1 MKRPRRRARRL
12 VGWLVLCT
20 IAGGVLWLASRAVCG
35 MGKNVILCDWDAI
48 ELVEVRGTVRLAANQ
63 VRAWAAVPLGAP
75 LWATDGDQIVARL
88 EGRPW
93 IRSVTVT
100 KRFPDTVIID
110 VTERVPTAV
119 AETNRGRVL
128 VDADGSVI
136 GPTALAQG
144 FPVIVGAPVSRPER
158 LRIAAR
164 ILAGYRAADVS
175 AAPIDSLVI
184 DVTNPDDPVVRLPGA
199 MRVRLGRGEF
209 AEKWRRVQAIHDNA
223 AARIPSPRVVDLR
236 FSDRAVVT
244 AWDGAL

>member
-1 MKRPRRRARRL
+1 MKRAKRRGRR
-12 VGWLVLCT
+12 VIGWLVLCG
-20 IAGGVLWLASRAVCG
+20 IAGGALWGAGRAVCG
-35 MGKNVILCDWDAI
+35 IEGGLCGWDTI
-48 ELVEVRGTVRLAANQ
+48 ERIEVRGTVRLAASQ
-63 VRAWAAVPLGAP
+63 VRAWAAVPLGTP
-75 LWATDGDQIVARL
+75 LWVTEGGEIMARL

-100 KRFPDTVIID
+100 KRFPDTVVIE

-119 AETNRGRVL
+119 ASSDRSRLL

-136 GPTALAQG
+136 GPTTLNHG
-144 FPVIVGAPVSRPER
+144 YPLILGASASRPER

-164 ILAGYRAADVS
+164 ILAAFRAADVS
-175 AAPIDSLVI
+175 VAPIESVVI
-184 DVTNPDDPVVRLPGA
+184 DVGNPDDPVVQLSGA

-223 AARIPSPRVVDLR
+223 AARIPNPRVVDLR
-236 FSDRAVVT
+236 FADRAVVT